1 LIGGSPSY
9 GFAPTAAVSLL
20 GLPLCF
26 YIFYAAIQKGQQEQK
41 KTTKISAVVVFNGNH
56 PQERTIIITRN
67 HNNQLFMYLCSC
79 KRSLI
84 SHVITVLWKVIGTF
98 SKKVHHIENVNK
110 LNKGCSCGVLLVS
123 TVVATKYFKK
133 FQHLNNEAFRSN
145 VFNLSRRY

>member
-1 LIGGSPSY
+1 MALLQRRQY
-9 GFAPTAAVSLL
+9 HFLGF
-20 GLPLCF
+20 LCVF
-26 YIFYAAIQKGQQEQK
+26 ISSMPPFRKDNKKQK

-123 TVVATKYFKK
+123 TVVATNYFKK